1 MSDKLIKALAYNDEI
16 RVYVVDA
23 TEMVK
28 EAQRRHDSWNTAT
41 AALGRAMIGSTLLAS
56 GEKGDSK
63 LTVRI
68 DGNGP
73 IGYIV
78 VDSNAKGDTKGYIHN
93 PQVSLELNE
102 KGKLDVRGAVGTE
115 GNLIVTKDIGMKE
128 PFVGQVPLISGELGE
143 DFTYYLANSE
153 QIPSAVGLSVL
164 VNPDETVR
172 TAGGFMIQVLPGASE
187 KTLVSLEKTIA
198 NLPLV
203 SDLMDSGKTPE
214 DLLEILADEGKPR
227 IIDEQPVQF
236 KSDCSKERFGNSLV
250 SLGEDDLK
258 EMIEQDHGAEAVC
271 HFCRT
276 KYTFTEDELKEIL
289 SEIQESNK

>member
-1 MSDKLIKALAYNDEI
+1 MSDKIVKALAYNDEI
-16 RVYVVDA
+16 RIYTIDA
-23 TEMVK
+23 TEMVR

-56 GEKGDSK
+56 GEKGESK

-143 DFTYYLANSE
+143 DFTYYLVNSE

-164 VNPDETVR
+164 VDTDETVK

-187 KTLVSLEKTIA
+187 KTLTSLENTIA
-198 NLPLV
+198 ELPRV

-214 DLLEILADEGKPR
+214 DLLEILAGEENSR
-227 IIDEQPVQF
+227 MIDEQPVQF
-236 KSDCSKERFGNSLV
+236 KCDCSKERFANSLV

-258 EMIEQDHGAEAVC
+258 AMIEEDHGAEAVC

-276 KYTFTEDELKEIL
+276 KYQFTEDELEEIL
-289 SEIQESNK
+289 AEM

>member
-1 MSDKLIKALAYNDEI
+1 MSDKIVKALAYNDEI
-16 RVYVVDA
+16 RIYTIDA
-23 TEMVK
+23 TEMVR

-56 GEKGDSK
+56 GEKGESK

-143 DFTYYLANSE
+143 DFTYYLVNSE

-164 VNPDETVR
+164 VDTDETVK

-187 KTLVSLEKTIA
+187 KTLTSLENTIA
-198 NLPLV
+198 ELPRV
-203 SDLMDSGKTPE
+203 FDLMDSGKTPE
-214 DLLEILADEGKPR
+214 DLLEILAGEENSR
-227 IIDEQPVQF
+227 MIDEQPVQF
-236 KSDCSKERFGNSLV
+236 KCDCSKERFANSLV

-258 EMIEQDHGAEAVC
+258 AMIEEDHGAEAVC

-276 KYTFTEDELKEIL
+276 KYQFTEDELEEIL
-289 SEIQESNK
+289 AEM